1 MYSIIERQP
10 VRAAYNILNSWTAV
24 VEIHVFYITTVN
36 GYQSVSSTEVSGC
49 YEVIQGQKYKRSQK
63 PRFP

>member
-10 VRAAYNILNSWTAV
+10 VRATYNILNSWTAV

-36 GYQSVSSTEVSGC
+36 DYQSVS
-49 YEVIQGQKYKRSQK
+49 
-63 PRFP
+63 